1 MRVHRACS
9 TCLTHVVAMSR
20 FGKSDVG
27 ATISVYSSR
36 YDEWSEGRVM
46 AYDPIRKMHLV
57 RGAMVVVEWHCCVHH
72 RPRVCVL
79 SQVVYATGDR
89 KWHMLKKDKKFKVLV
104 ASPSAK
110 SKKGSGAASMRV

>member
-72 RPRVCVL
+72 RPRVCVYRRRL
-79 SQVVYATGDR
+79 FTPR
-89 KWHMLKKDKKFKVLV
+89 EI
-104 ASPSAK
+104 AS
-110 SKKGSGAASMRV
+110 GTC